1 MGDAHDELDELAP
14 RHVLEA
20 LTVPDLPYDFA
31 DRVMGSLQ
39 ASPSV
44 MPPPRRS
51 ALPWVIA
58 ACTTAIAIAATL
70 MIVWLLPRNPE
81 PPIVI
86 AAPEAP
92 HAIPLAVATPIATP
106 PAAPQLGHLVL
117 TVEPRDAIVR
127 VDGQSI
133 AGPSPFVATNLVV
146 GRHAIAVE
154 RDGFETWSRTIDV
167 PSGELDLP
175 IALVA
180 VPPAIVEPTKPTA
193 TVRVRGRDAT
203 TSTGLKDPFH
213 KSDDS
218 SDPLASGEGSP
229 DLMNPFVPGAEKTAT
244 LRIGTNPGA
253 GPAQIFVDGKLIG
266 MTPIGGLKVAPGKH
280 RVKWKWPDGRQ
291 VIATVTIADGETK
304 IVKNG

>member
-1 MGDAHDELDELAP
+1 VGDATDELDELAP

-39 ASPSV
+39 AAPAV
-44 MPPPRRS
+44 MPPPRRN

-58 ACTTAIAIAATL
+58 ACASAFAIAAAV
-70 MIVWLLPRNPE
+70 MVFWSMPRTAE

-92 HAIPLAVATPIATP
+92 AGIAVATPVAAS

-133 AGPSPFVATNLVV
+133 AGPSPFVATNLAV

-154 RDGFETWSRTIDV
+154 REGFEAWSRTIDV
-167 PSGELDLP
+167 PTGELDLP
-175 IALVA
+175 IVLVA
-180 VPPAIVEPTKPTA
+180 VAPAIEPTKPTA
-193 TVRVRGRDAT
+193 TVRMRGRESSAPI
-203 TSTGLKDPFH
+203 GLKDPFH
-213 KSDDS
+213 KGGES
-218 SDPLASGEGSP
+218 SDPLAGGEGSP
-229 DLMNPFVPGAEKTAT
+229 DLMDPFMPASAKTAT
-244 LRIGTNPGA
+244 LRIGTTSGDA
-253 GPAQIFVDGKLIG
+253 PARVSVDGKFLG
-266 MTPIGGLKVAPGKH
+266 MTPISAHKVAPGRH
-280 RVKWKWPDGRQ
+280 RVSWRWADGRE
-291 VIATVTIADGETK
+291 VIRTVTVADGEIK